1 VDSRQGAVQADLQGN
16 EMVGCA
22 VKGIQLVA
30 AVEKEQGRVYQ
41 ELMMKMGE
49 QVRIR

>member
-1 VDSRQGAVQADLQGN
+1 MDSRQGAVQADLQGN

-30 AVEKEQGRVYQ
+30 AKDSFEIMNLLSSISVVKIFGR
-41 ELMMKMGE
+41 
-49 QVRIR
+49 